1 MFDFWDH
8 ALTWPKIMWKLERK
22 SKTIKIWLNKYNVA
36 TEHFLRYIYPPKTV
50 SLIVSNNQRKLIA
63 ETQTCQ
69 SHSTKSC
76 WPNKHLLAYGIK

>member
-1 MFDFWDH
+1 MISEPIFDFSFPHKKGTVFDFWDH

-50 SLIVSNNQRKLIA
+50 SLIVSNNQPKLIA
-63 ETQTCQ
+63 ETQTC
-69 SHSTKSC
+69 
-76 WPNKHLLAYGIK
+76 